1 MTTEKHSAKTP
12 APAEQDNNTRIGLW
26 VGLGTAAA
34 AAAGVLAMAFYTH
47 YQDEKTTVSE
57 PAAAVAASET
67 APSVIPTSE
76 AQAASIAA
84 ATSDEQSKGMTAPSD
99 VETTSAPA
107 ASAAA
112 IDPAAA
118 AQAPASAPA
127 AASTPAQTILAQ
139 ENAVHAETKVLAA
152 ADSVQFYF
160 AKGKSDMA
168 ANTLEA
174 LKGIVE
180 GVKNGKKAV
189 IISHADSETNA
200 NLTKERASAVRTV
213 LLAAGVP
220 EGSIEIREPAASGED
235 SRRVDV
241 VLQ

>member
-118 AQAPASAPA
+118 VQAPASAP

-174 LKGIVE
+174 LKGIVG

>member
-118 AQAPASAPA
+118 AQAPASTP

-180 GVKNGKKAV
+180 GVKNGTKAV
-189 IISHADSETNA
+189 IVSHADSETNA